1 MIFSLESVGFLGI
14 KELVQNERKWDIY
27 RPQELGMW
35 KDTFA
40 LWNRRSAVSFCG
52 QAAERNRRMESRENR
67 GTSAVSFGGFMTA
80 DYARRLRPRELNRPG
95 LNGGFERRLETADR
109 NRGN

>member
-14 KELVQNERKWDIY
+14 EELDQNKRKWDIY

-52 QAAERNRRMESRENR
+52 QAAELNRRMGSRENR
-67 GTSAVSFGGFMTA
+67 GTSAVSFGGFVTA
-80 DYARRLRPRELNRPG
+80 DHDRRLRPRELNRPG

>member
-14 KELVQNERKWDIY
+14 QALYQNKRKWDIY

-52 QAAERNRRMESRENR
+52 QAAERNRRMGSRENR
-67 GTSAVSFGGFMTA
+67 GTLAVSFVGYVTA
-80 DYARRLRPRELNRPG
+80 DHDHRLRPRELNRPG
-95 LNGGFERRLETADR
+95 LNDDFERRLETADR